1 MALILL
7 VLSVAPVV
15 FFAHQIYKR
24 DFDKEPGRILI
35 KLFISGIG
43 SAFLTLFISSIITNI
58 VPFFGYNTSDLTL
71 IELVPYVF
79 LGVALVE
86 EFSKWIFV
94 YTLEYND
101 NEFNH
106 LYDGIV
112 YAAFV
117 ALGFACFEN
126 ILYVMQSGN
135 ISLDD
140 GVRVAVV
147 RAILAIPGHLC
158 DGVMMGY
165 YLSMAKLA
173 TINKNFRL
181 KKKNLMLSLVIPA
194 IAHGIYDYLLFACD
208 AAGNDVFLLL
218 FFAFVVFFFIYAYKK
233 IKQLSTNTFNL
244 NPNYITENERKRM
257 ESMNNVPVGSYG
269 YANGYNPNLY
279 NNIQYGYPTAN
290 QSYPQQSYN
299 NMSYPQQTGY
309 NQLSYQQ
316 PIYNTQSYPQ
326 QTKQCTCCGK
336 QGNGKFCTNCGRPL

>member
-43 SAFLTLFISSIITNI
+43 SAFLTLAISAVLTKFI
-58 VPFFGYNTSDLTL
+58 PFFGYNTSDLSL
-71 IELVPYVF
+71 IELLPYVF

-94 YTLEYND
+94 YKLEYND
-101 NEFNH
+101 NEYNH

-135 ISLDD
+135 ISLND
-140 GVRVAVV
+140 GVRVALV

-173 TINKNFRL
+173 TINKNIKL
-181 KKKNLMLSLVIPA
+181 KNKNLILSLVIPA

-208 AAGNDVFLLL
+208 AAQNDIFLLI
-218 FFAFVVFFFIYAYKK
+218 FFAFVVCFFIYAYKK
-233 IKQLSTNTFNL
+233 IKQLSSNTYNL

-257 ESMNNVPVGSYG
+257 ETMNNVSVNNYG

-279 NNIQYGYPTAN
+279 NNIQYGYPQQQPNYT
-290 QSYPQQSYN
+290 QQSN
-299 NMSYPQQTGY
+299 MNMSYQQQTGY
-309 NQLSYQQ
+309 NQSSYQQ
-316 PIYNTQSYPQ
+316 PIYNNIGYTQS
-326 QTKQCTCCGK
+326 KQCPNCGK
-336 QGNGKFCTNCGRPL
+336 VGTGKYCTNCGRQL